1 MSTYITTYESIR
13 VLPSALHLNQVVFL
27 AIVACMSLLWCV
39 GLVISSG
46 WVGPGGRGVPE
57 WWTALFTAAN
67 HSSLGATSKGRA
79 AGWAAAVAIQSP
91 TIVFCLL
98 TGQRGFVIG
107 FTISMILFLAGWRRA
122 CRERATDEHPERV
135 LSGLDR

>member
-1 MSTYITTYESIR
+1 MSTYITTDESVR
-13 VLPSALHLNQVVFL
+13 VLPSGMHLNQVAFL

-39 GLVISSG
+39 GLVISSS
-46 WVGPGGRGVPE
+46 WVGPEGLGVPE

-67 HSSLGATSKGRA
+67 LASLGATSKGRA
-79 AGWAAAVAIQSP
+79 AGWAAAVAIQPP
-91 TIVFCLL
+91 TMVFCLL

-107 FTISMILFLAGWRRA
+107 STISMILYFAGWRRA
-122 CRERATDEHPERV
+122 CREQAKAEHPERV